1 MRRARLVALLAAAA
15 LVATAAAA
23 SSAHSRHFGVPSSAG
38 YRATAA
44 GITKIRHVVIIMQEN
59 RSFDHY
65 FGTYRRADGI
75 PGLAGHRGRV
85 PCIPDPEHHRCVHPY
100 HDRRNLDF
108 GGPHDEQAFLA
119 DVNGGKMNGFI
130 AEHEKGL
137 RGCKC
142 HIPPGSVV
150 GYHNGRDIPNYWAY
164 ARNFVLQDHMFESA
178 RSRSLVSHL
187 YLVSLW
193 SAHCTR
199 HNDPF
204 SCRNALENPG
214 NPGTSPYAWTDLTY
228 LLYKHHVSWRYY
240 VFKGTEPDCESDT
253 SLKCSPQTQG
263 PRTPSFW
270 NPLPAFDTV
279 RDDHQENN
287 IQSLNGFFSAVN
299 RNRLPAVSWI
309 VPSSQV
315 SDHPETSLVSRAQ
328 TYVTGLINTI
338 MQSPAWK
345 STAIFL
351 VWDDWG
357 GMYDHVRP
365 PRVDQNGYGLRVP
378 GLLISPYARR
388 GYIDHQTLS
397 FDAYAKFIEEDF
409 LGGQRLNPKTDGR
422 PDPRPDVREK
432 ARQLGSLLEEFN
444 FSQPPRRPL
453 LLPVHPKT
461 DLIRR

>member
-1 MRRARLVALLAAAA
+1 
-15 LVATAAAA
+15 
-23 SSAHSRHFGVPSSAG
+23 
-38 YRATAA
+38 
-44 GITKIRHVVIIMQEN
+44 VIIMQEN

-75 PGLAGHRGRV
+75 PGLAGHQGRV
-85 PCIPDPEHHRCVHPY
+85 PCIPDPEHHKCVHPY
-100 HDRRNLDF
+100 HDRRNRDF
-108 GGPHDEQAFLA
+108 GGPHNVQASVA

-130 AEHEKGL
+130 AEHERGLKGC
-137 RGCKC
+137 RC

-193 SAHCTR
+193 SARCTV
-199 HNDPF
+199 HNEP
-204 SCRNALENPG
+204 STCHNALENPG
-214 NPGTSPYAWTDLTY
+214 NPPNSIYAWTDLTY

-240 VFKGTEPDCESDT
+240 VFRGTEPDCETDT
-253 SLKCSPQTQG
+253 TLSCSPRTQG

-279 RDDHQENN
+279 RDDHQEGN
-287 IQSLNGFFSAVN
+287 IQSLNGFFAAVY

-309 VPSSQV
+309 VPNAVV
-315 SDHPETSLVSRAQ
+315 SDHPDTSLVSHAQ

-365 PRVDQNGYGLRVP
+365 AHADQNGYGLRVP

-409 LGGQRLNPKTDGR
+409 LGGQRLDPKTDGR
-422 PDPRPDVREK
+422 PDPRPDVREN
-432 ARQLGSLLEEFN
+432 APQLGALIKEFN
-444 FSQPPRRPL
+444 FSQTPRKPM

-461 DLIRR
+461 DLINR

>member
-1 MRRARLVALLAAAA
+1 MRWARLVAFMAVAA
-15 LVATAAAA
+15 LVAIVATE
-23 SSAHSRHFGVPSSAG
+23 SSARSGHSDVGSSPRHHSIPP
-38 YRATAA
+38 
-44 GITKIRHVVIIMQEN
+44 GITKIRHIVIIMQEN

-65 FGTYRRADGI
+65 FGSYRAADGI
-75 PGLAGHRGRV
+75 PGLAGHHGRV

-100 HDRRNLDF
+100 HDRRNRDF
-108 GGPHDEQAFLA
+108 GGPHNAEASVG

-130 AEHEKGL
+130 AEHERGL
-137 RGCKC
+137 KGCKC
-142 HIPPGSVV
+142 HVPPGSVV
-150 GYHNGRDIPNYWAY
+150 GYHDGREIPNYWAY

-199 HNDPF
+199 HNDPS

-214 NPGTSPYAWTDLTY
+214 NPPGAIYAWTDLTY
-228 LLYKHHVSWRYY
+228 LLHKQNISWRYY

-253 SLKCSPQTQG
+253 SLKCSPVTQG

-279 RDDHQENN
+279 RDDHQTGN
-287 IQSLNGFFSAVN
+287 IQSLNSFFSAVYGN
-299 RNRLPAVSWI
+299 HLPAVSWV
-309 VPSSQV
+309 VPNGVV
-315 SDHPETSLVSRAQ
+315 SDHPESSLVSRAQ

-338 MQSPAWK
+338 MQSPAWN

-357 GMYDHVRP
+357 GMYDHMRP
-365 PRVDQNGYGLRVP
+365 RHVDQNGYGLRVP
-378 GLLISPYARR
+378 GVLISPYARR
-388 GYIDHQTLS
+388 GYVDHQPLS

-409 LGGQRLNPKTDGR
+409 IGGQRLDPHTDGR
-422 PDPRPDVREK
+422 PDPRPDVREN
-432 ARQLGSLLEEFN
+432 APALGALIKEFN
-444 FSQPPRRPL
+444 FSQRPRRPT

-461 DLIRR
+461 DLINR